1 MTELEQ
7 FAADP
12 NATPP
17 RVALSHLQNQLLDLG
32 TQTRP
37 TRATPPTE
45 RRPRPP
51 HQLVMPTENRLRLD
65 KHRDESRTVT
75 RWLSAAMIVRSAIF
89 NCGLST

>member
-1 MTELEQ
+1 MMRLRQIAPRPAVFLPGPRRTT
-7 FAADP
+7 
-12 NATPP
+12 AT
-17 RVALSHLQNQLLDLG
+17 RIASSK
-32 TQTRP
+32 RP
-37 TRATPPTE
+37 GRATPPTE